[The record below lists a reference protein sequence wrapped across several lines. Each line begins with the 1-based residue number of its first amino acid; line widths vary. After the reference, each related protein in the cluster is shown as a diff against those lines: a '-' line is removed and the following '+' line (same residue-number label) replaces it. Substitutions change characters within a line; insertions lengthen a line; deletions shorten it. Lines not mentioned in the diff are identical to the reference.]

1 MTRGQVNR
9 TGAAGEEEEAV
20 AAEVG
25 RAAGGSRTGTK
36 VPSGCSPSRRIERR
50 DRPTVKGTGKIRER
64 SGFRKMPDKG
74 SIHTAIEKI

>member
-9 TGAAGEEEEAV
+9 TGAAGEEEAA

-36 VPSGCSPSRRIERR
+36 VPSGCSPSRRIGRR
-50 DRPTVKGTGKIRER
+50 DGSTVKRHGEHQGTSWFQKN
-64 SGFRKMPDKG
+64 
-74 SIHTAIEKI
+74 A